1 VSKTGKETAMAHFI
15 TRRHLSRRALLRG
28 AGAALALP
36 LLDAMLPALAATATP
51 RIRFGAIYFPHGATM
66 SRWTPTDEGPDFT
79 FSEIL
84 QPLTPFRAQI
94 NVISNLGHALAY
106 GPGGATGNHNRSS
119 AAFLS
124 GAKAVAG
131 AQPRLGVTVDQVLAK
146 HLGHDTP
153 LPSLEL
159 MIEDSSLNC
168 GEGLSCAYRNTL
180 SWQSD
185 TASLPMQN
193 NPQVLFEQLFG
204 DGANDAQRAAR
215 RAQELSLLDSVTE
228 QIRGLNR
235 TLPATDRERLERF
248 VTDVREIERRI
259 EQSAKRVDSAITLP
273 NRPAGIPEDVE
284 EHIKLM
290 YDLLAL
296 AWQTEITRIST
307 FMVAKELSNA
317 VYPKSGVKDSFH
329 ILSHHSNIES
339 NKARFAVLNRYHVQ
353 LFAYFLEKLAKLP
366 DGEGTLLDHSLILYG
381 SGMSDGNSHNHD
393 PLPIVLAGRAGGAL
407 QGNRHLRQPQ
417 LTPMSNLLLATLN
430 KLGCPEERFGD
441 STAPLSI

>member
-1 VSKTGKETAMAHFI
+1 MASFI
-15 TRRHLSRRALLRG
+15 TRRHLSRRTLLRG
-28 AGAALALP
+28 AGASLALP
-36 LLDAMLPALAATATP
+36 LLDSMVPALSATP
-51 RIRFGAIYFPHGATM
+51 KAQPRFGAIYFPHGATM
-66 SRWTPTDEGPDFT
+66 TRWTPADDGREFT

-84 QPLTPFRAQI
+84 QPLAPYRAHV
-94 NVISNLGHALAY
+94 NVITNLGHALAY

-119 AAFLS
+119 ATFLS
-124 GAKAVAG
+124 GAKAASG
-131 AQPRLGVTVDQVLAK
+131 AQPRLGVTVDQIAAN
-146 HLGHDTP
+146 HLGRDTP
-153 LPSLEL
+153 FPSLEL
-159 MIEDSSLNC
+159 MIEEAGLSC

-180 SWQSD
+180 AWQNETSP
-185 TASLPMQN
+185 LPMQN

-215 RAQELSLLDSVTE
+215 RSQALSLLDSVTE
-228 QIRGLNR
+228 QIRGLSR
-235 TLPATDRERLERF
+235 TLPAEDRERLDRF
-248 VTDVREIERRI
+248 VTDVREIEQRI
-259 EQSAKRVDSAITLP
+259 ERASERVDGQVTLP
-273 NRPAGIPEDVE
+273 ARPAGIPEDVE

-307 FMVAKELSNA
+307 FMLAKELSNA
-317 VYPKSGVKDSFH
+317 VYPKSGIRDSFH
-329 ILSHHSNIES
+329 TLSHHSNNEN
-339 NKARFAVLNRYHVQ
+339 NKARFAVLNRYHVS

-366 DGEGTLLDHSLILYG
+366 DGEGTLLDHSLVLYG

-407 QGNRHLRQPQ
+407 QGNRHVRQTEV
-417 LTPMSNLLLATLN
+417 TPMSNLLLAILD

>member
-1 VSKTGKETAMAHFI
+1 MV
-15 TRRHLSRRALLRG
+15 
-28 AGAALALP
+28 
-36 LLDAMLPALAATATP
+36 PALGGSPKP
-51 RIRFGAIYFPHGATM
+51 RTRFGAIYFPHGATM
-66 SRWTPTDEGPDFT
+66 SRWTPSDDGMDFT

-84 QPLTPFRAQI
+84 QPLAPYRSHI
-94 NVISNLGHALAY
+94 NVISNLGHPLAY

-124 GAKAVAG
+124 GAKAVSG
-131 AQPRLGVTVDQVLAK
+131 AQPRLGITVDQVAAK
-146 HLGHDTP
+146 RLGGDTP

-159 MIEDSSLNC
+159 MIEDASLSC

-180 SWQSD
+180 SWQNETS
-185 TASLPMQN
+185 ALPMQN

-215 RAQELSLLDSVTE
+215 RSQALSLLDSVTE

-235 TLPATDRERLERF
+235 TLPAVDRERLDRF

-259 EQSAKRVDSAITLP
+259 AQSAERVDSGVTLP
-273 NRPAGIPEDVE
+273 ARPAGIPEDVE

-296 AWQTEITRIST
+296 AWQTEITRTST
-307 FMVAKELSNA
+307 FMLAKELSNA
-317 VYPKSGVKDSFH
+317 VYPKSGIRDSFH
-329 ILSHHSNIES
+329 ILSHHSNNEN
-339 NKARFAVLNRYHVQ
+339 NKARFAVLNRYHVG
-353 LFAYFLEKLAKLP
+353 LFAYFLEKLAKVP
-366 DGEGTLLDHSLILYG
+366 DGDGTLLDHSLVLYG

-407 QGNRHLRQPQ
+407 QCNRHLRQKE
-417 LTPMSNLLLATLN
+417 LTPMSNLLLAILN
-430 KLGCPEERFGD
+430 RLGCPEEHFGD
-441 STAPLSI
+441 STGPLAI

>member
-1 VSKTGKETAMAHFI
+1 MINFI
-15 TRRHLSRRALLRG
+15 TRQHISRRAVLRG

-36 LLDAMLPALAATATP
+36 FLDSMVPALSATP
-51 RIRFGAIYFPHGATM
+51 KPSVRFGAIYVPHGATM
-66 SRWTPTDEGPDFT
+66 ARWTPKDDGADFT

-84 QPLTPFRAQI
+84 QPLTPYRAHI
-94 NVISNLGHALAY
+94 NVVTNLGHPLAY

-119 AAFLS
+119 ATFLS
-124 GAKAVAG
+124 GAKAASG
-131 AQPRLGVTVDQVLAK
+131 AQPKLGVTVDQVVAK
-146 HLGHDTP
+146 HLGRDTP

-159 MIEDSSLNC
+159 MIEEASLSC

-180 SWQSD
+180 SWQNETS
-185 TASLPMQN
+185 ALPMQN

-215 RAQELSLLDSVTE
+215 RSQALSLLDSVTE
-228 QIRGLNR
+228 QINGLNR
-235 TLPATDRERLERF
+235 TLPATDRERMDRF

-259 EQSAKRVDSAITLP
+259 QQSGERVNSNVALP
-273 NRPAGIPEDVE
+273 GRPSGIPEDVE

-307 FMVAKELSNA
+307 FMLAKELSNA
-317 VYPKSGVKDSFH
+317 VYPKSGIRDSFH
-329 ILSHHSNIES
+329 ILSHHSNNEA
-339 NKARFAVLNRYHVQ
+339 NKARFAVLNRYHVG
-353 LFAYFLEKLAKLP
+353 LLAYFVDKLSKLP
-366 DGEGTLLDHSLILYG
+366 DGEGSLLDHSLVLYG

-407 QGNRHLRQPQ
+407 QGNRHIRQKE
-417 LTPMSNLLLATLN
+417 LTPMSNLLLAILG
-430 KLGCPEERFGD
+430 KLGCPEEHFGD
-441 STAPLSI
+441 STAALAI